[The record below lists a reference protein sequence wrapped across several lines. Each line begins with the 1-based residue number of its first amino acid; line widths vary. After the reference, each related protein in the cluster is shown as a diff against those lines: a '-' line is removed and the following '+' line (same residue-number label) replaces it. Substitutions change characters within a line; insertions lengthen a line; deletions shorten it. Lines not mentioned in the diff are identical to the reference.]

1 MSDVEA
7 LLDNLGVAR
16 LAVTGTSGGGPHAL
30 AVAAKL
36 PDRILRRSASS
47 VWAVQGE
54 AVLHRELTQ
63 VAAEDL
69 ARMAADPAKVFS
81 DDWQLPAS
89 DREVLSRSDMQQ
101 RFAETMREV
110 YRTGVWGWVD
120 DDLAFVAPWGF
131 DPG

>member
-1 MSDVEA
+1 VSDVEA

-101 RFAETMREV
+101 MFAETMREA
-110 YRTGVWGWVD
+110 YRTGV
-120 DDLAFVAPWGF
+120 
-131 DPG
+131 